1 MPRPK
6 KTEAQLEEKR
16 HNILDAAYDI
26 LLKEGSE
33 GLTSRAIA
41 DHIGVTHMTL
51 FTYFPNQAA
60 ILQALSAREF
70 AKMRP
75 QQEIFER
82 RAGMED
88 IQRVVE
94 EMFRYYTDF
103 ARKSPNAYRLAW
115 VMPEMGLE
123 SLDENRQRMRD
134 TIGYLARIIKI
145 GMTQGCFTVR
155 DPFLAAATVLGMVNM
170 PYILFHSGKIK
181 DPEMRDRMAEE
192 VIGAAMG
199 YLKTN
204 NAKAS

>member
-1 MPRPK
+1 
-6 KTEAQLEEKR
+6 
-16 HNILDAAYDI
+16 
-26 LLKEGSE
+26 
-33 GLTSRAIA
+33 
-41 DHIGVTHMTL
+41 
-51 FTYFPNQAA
+51 
-60 ILQALSAREF
+60 
-70 AKMRP
+70 
-75 QQEIFER
+75 
-82 RAGMED
+82 
-88 IQRVVE
+88 
-94 EMFRYYTDF
+94 
-103 ARKSPNAYRLAW
+103 
-115 VMPEMGLE
+115 MPEMGIE

-145 GMTQGCFTVR
+145 GMAQGRFTDR